1 MTLKTNDLRDMV
13 DYIFEVDSFKS
24 KMGDDEDIIVI
35 SFSTRTYESARDL
48 VNFIEKGYEFVL
60 DADAT
65 PGEQSDK
72 TYKVFVELERQHDS
86 VDNILDMLEGLKSL
100 TGLKEFKFRYYKNF
114 KSIPATKDN
123 LSMEIPTTT
132 AMYKMKI
139 KESYMEN
146 YKNFFSRSFL
156 ESVDMLD
163 DFITI
168 KKIYADPLYFKFVD
182 FNDRETVLNNLTE
195 SFNFNDFGE
204 IIFLTKYIGDYNI
217 SKYGNKLLIE
227 NDGKALVVERVM

>member
-1 MTLKTNDLRDMV
+1 MTLKNRDLRDMV
-13 DYIFEVDSFKS
+13 DHVLEIDSFKS

-35 SFSTRTYESARDL
+35 TVSTRTYESARDL

-72 TYKVFVELERQHDS
+72 TYKVFVEIERKKES
-86 VDNILDMLEGLKSL
+86 VDHILEMVEGLKSL
-100 TGLKEFKFRYYKNF
+100 TGIENFKFRYYKNF
-114 KSIPATKDN
+114 KSLLLNKDN
-123 LSMEIPTTT
+123 LGLEIPTTT

-146 YKNFFSRSFL
+146 YKNFFSRSFV
-156 ESVDMLD
+156 ESIDMLD

-182 FNDRETVLNNLTE
+182 FNDKETVLENLKE

-227 NDGKALVVERVM
+227 NEGKALVVERLM

>member
-1 MTLKTNDLRDMV
+1 MTLKNRDLRDMV
-13 DYIFEVDSFKS
+13 DHVLEIDSFKS

-35 SFSTRTYESARDL
+35 TVSTRTYESARDL

-72 TYKVFVELERQHDS
+72 TYKVFVEIERKKES
-86 VDNILDMLEGLKSL
+86 VDHILEMVEGLKSL
-100 TGLKEFKFRYYKNF
+100 TGIENFKFRYYKNF
-114 KSIPATKDN
+114 KSLPLSKDN
-123 LSMEIPTTT
+123 LELEIPTTT

-146 YKNFFSRSFL
+146 YKNFFSRSFV
-156 ESVDMLD
+156 ESIDMLD

-182 FNDRETVLNNLTE
+182 FNDKETVLENLKE

-227 NDGKALVVERVM
+227 NEGKALVVERLM

>member
-1 MTLKTNDLRDMV
+1 MSLKTNDLRDMV
-13 DYIFEVDSFKS
+13 DHIIEIDSFKS
-24 KMGDDEDIIVI
+24 KMGDDEDIVVI
-35 SFSTRTYESARDL
+35 TLSTRTYESARDL
-48 VNFIEKGYEFVL
+48 VNFIEKGYEYVL

-72 TYKVFVELERQHDS
+72 TYKVFVELERKKDS
-86 VDNILDMLEGLKSL
+86 AENVISMMEDMKSL
-100 TGLKEFKFRYYKNF
+100 TGIQNFKFRYYKNF
-114 KSIPATKDN
+114 KSYPLTFDN
-123 LSMEIPTTT
+123 LKLQLPTTSS
-132 AMYKMKI
+132 MYKMKI

-146 YKNFFSRSFL
+146 YKNFFSRSFV
-156 ESVDMLD
+156 ESIDMLD

-168 KKIYADPLYFKFVD
+168 KKIYADPLHFKFVNFD
-182 FNDRETVLNNLTE
+182 NVESALEEIKE

-227 NDGKALVVERVM
+227 NEGKALVVERVN

>member
-1 MTLKTNDLRDMV
+1 MTLKNRDLRDMV
-13 DYIFEVDSFKS
+13 DHVLEIDSFKS

-35 SFSTRTYESARDL
+35 TVSTRTYESARDL

-72 TYKVFVELERQHDS
+72 TYKVFVEIERKKES
-86 VDNILDMLEGLKSL
+86 VDHILEMVEGLKSL
-100 TGLKEFKFRYYKNF
+100 TGIENFKFRYYKNF
-114 KSIPATKDN
+114 KSLPLSKDN
-123 LSMEIPTTT
+123 LELEIPTTT

-146 YKNFFSRSFL
+146 YKNFFSRSFV
-156 ESVDMLD
+156 ESIDMLD

-182 FNDRETVLNNLTE
+182 FNDRETVLENLKE

-227 NDGKALVVERVM
+227 NEGKALVVERLM

>member
-1 MTLKTNDLRDMV
+1 MTLKTGDLRDMV
-13 DYIFEVDSFKS
+13 DYIIEIDSFKS
-24 KMGDDEDIIVI
+24 KMGDDEDIVVI
-35 SFSTRTYESARDL
+35 TFSTRTYESARDL

-72 TYKVFVELERQHDS
+72 TYKVFVELERDKKS
-86 VDNILDMLEGLKSL
+86 VDNILEMIEGVKSL
-100 TGLKEFKFRYYKNF
+100 TDLNSFKFRYYKNF
-114 KSIPATKDN
+114 KSIPLTKDN
-123 LSMEIPTTT
+123 LSLELPTTT

-146 YKNFFSRSFL
+146 YKNFFNRSFL

-163 DFITI
+163 DFITVR
-168 KKIYADPLYFKFVD
+168 KIWADPLHFKFVD
-182 FNDRETVLNNLTE
+182 FDDKDTALEKITE

-204 IIFLTKYIGDYNI
+204 IIYLTKYIGDYNI

>member
-1 MTLKTNDLRDMV
+1 MTLKSGDLRDMV
-13 DYIFEVDSFKS
+13 DYIIEIDSFRS
-24 KMGDDEDIIVI
+24 KMGNDEDIIVVT
-35 SFSTRTYESARDL
+35 FSVRTYESARDL

-65 PGEQSDK
+65 PGEQSDN
-72 TYKVFVELERQHDS
+72 TYKVFVELERNKKSANH
-86 VDNILDMLEGLKSL
+86 ILEMIDGIKSL
-100 TGLKEFKFRYYKNF
+100 TNLESFKFRYYKNF
-114 KSIPATKDN
+114 KSIPLTQDN
-123 LSMEIPTTT
+123 LSMELPATA

-146 YKNFFSRSFL
+146 YKNFFNRSFL

-168 KKIYADPLYFKFVD
+168 RKIWADPLHFRFID
-182 FNDRETVLNNLTE
+182 FDEKETALEKINET
-195 SFNFNDFGE
+195 FNFNDFGE
-204 IIFLTKYIGDYNI
+204 IIYLTKYIGDYNI

-227 NDGKALVVERVM
+227 NEGKALVVERIM

>member
-1 MTLKTNDLRDMV
+1 MTLKNRDLRDMV
-13 DYIFEVDSFKS
+13 DHVLEIDSFKS

-35 SFSTRTYESARDL
+35 TVSTRTYESARDL

-72 TYKVFVELERQHDS
+72 TYKVFVEIERKKES
-86 VDNILDMLEGLKSL
+86 VDHILEMVEGLKSL
-100 TGLKEFKFRYYKNF
+100 TGIENFKFRYYKNF
-114 KSIPATKDN
+114 KSLPLSKDN
-123 LSMEIPTTT
+123 LGLEIPTTT

-146 YKNFFSRSFL
+146 YKNFFSRSFV
-156 ESVDMLD
+156 ESIDMLD

-182 FNDRETVLNNLTE
+182 FNDKETVLENLKE

-227 NDGKALVVERVM
+227 NEGKALVVERLM

>member
-1 MTLKTNDLRDMV
+1 MTLKNGDLRDMV
-13 DYIFEVDSFKS
+13 DHVMEIDSFKS
-24 KMGDDEDIIVI
+24 KMGEDEDIIVVTV
-35 SFSTRTYESARDL
+35 STRTYESARDL
-48 VNFIEKGYEFVL
+48 VNFVEKGYEFVL

-72 TYKVFVELERQHDS
+72 TYKVFIELERKKES
-86 VDNILDMLEGLKSL
+86 VEDIIEMTEGLKSL
-100 TGLKEFKFRYYKNF
+100 TGIENFKFRYYKNF
-114 KSIPATKDN
+114 KSLPVNKDN
-123 LSMEIPTTT
+123 LSMQIPTTT

-146 YKNFFSRSFL
+146 YKNFFSRSFV
-156 ESVDMLD
+156 ESIDMLD

-168 KKIYADPLYFKFVD
+168 KKIYADPLYFRFID
-182 FNDRETVLNNLTE
+182 FDDRETVLENLKE

-227 NDGKALVVERVM
+227 NAGKALLVERLM

>member
-86 VDNILDMLEGLKSL
+86 VGNILDMLEGLKSL

-123 LSMEIPTTT
+123 LSIEIPTTT

>member
-1 MTLKTNDLRDMV
+1 MTLEFNDLRDMV
-13 DYIFEVDSFKS
+13 DHVIEIDSFKS
-24 KMGDDEDIIVI
+24 KMGDDEDIIVLSI
-35 SFSTRTYESARDL
+35 SARTYESARDL
-48 VNFIEKGYEFVL
+48 VNFIEKGYDFVL

-72 TYKVFVELERQHDS
+72 TYKVFVEIERNKKSIDDIIELS
-86 VDNILDMLEGLKSL
+86 EGLKSL
-100 TGLKEFKFRYYKNF
+100 TGIENFKFRYYKNF
-114 KSIPATKDN
+114 RSMPLTKDN
-123 LSMEIPTTT
+123 ISMEIPTTT

-146 YKNFFSRSFL
+146 YKNFFNRSFV
-156 ESVDMLD
+156 ENIDMLD

-168 KKIYADPLYFKFVD
+168 KKIYADPLHFKFID
-182 FNDRETVLNNLTE
+182 IDNKETVLEKLKE
-195 SFNFNDFGE
+195 AFNFNDFGE

-227 NDGKALVVERVM
+227 NNGKTLVVERIM

>member
-1 MTLKTNDLRDMV
+1 MTLKQNDLRDMV
-13 DYIFEVDSFKS
+13 DYIIEIDSFKS
-24 KMGDDEDIIVI
+24 KMGEDEDIVVVT
-35 SFSTRTYESARDL
+35 FSTRSYESARDL

-72 TYKVFVELERQHDS
+72 TYKVFVEIEREKSS
-86 VDNILDMLEGLKSL
+86 VENILEMADGIKSL
-100 TGLKEFKFRYYKNF
+100 TGIKKFKFRYYKNF
-114 KSIPATKDN
+114 KSMELTKDN
-123 LSMEIPTTT
+123 LELEIPTTT

-139 KESYMEN
+139 KESYMDN
-146 YKNFFSRSFL
+146 YKNFFSRSFV
-156 ESVDMLD
+156 ESIDMLD

-168 KKIYADPLYFKFVD
+168 KKIYADPLHFKFID
-182 FNDRETVLNNLTE
+182 FGDQENILTNLKE

-227 NDGKALVVERVM
+227 NQGKTLVVERIA

>member
-1 MTLKTNDLRDMV
+1 MTLKNGDLRDMV
-13 DYIFEVDSFKS
+13 DHVMEIDSFKS
-24 KMGDDEDIIVI
+24 KMGEDEDIIVVTV
-35 SFSTRTYESARDL
+35 STRTYESARDL
-48 VNFIEKGYEFVL
+48 VNFVEKGYEFVL

-72 TYKVFVELERQHDS
+72 TYKVFIEIERKKES
-86 VDNILDMLEGLKSL
+86 VDDIIEMTEGLKSL
-100 TGLKEFKFRYYKNF
+100 TGIENFKFRYYKNF
-114 KSIPATKDN
+114 KSLPVNKDN
-123 LSMEIPTTT
+123 LSMQIPTTT

-146 YKNFFSRSFL
+146 YKNFFSRSFV
-156 ESVDMLD
+156 ESIDMLD

-168 KKIYADPLYFKFVD
+168 KKIYADPLYFRFID
-182 FNDRETVLNNLTE
+182 FDDRETVLENLKE

-227 NDGKALVVERVM
+227 NAGKALLVERLM

>member
-1 MTLKTNDLRDMV
+1 LN
-13 DYIFEVDSFKS
+13 
-24 KMGDDEDIIVI
+24 
-35 SFSTRTYESARDL
+35 
-48 VNFIEKGYEFVL
+48 
-60 DADAT
+60 
-65 PGEQSDK
+65 
-72 TYKVFVELERQHDS
+72 
-86 VDNILDMLEGLKSL
+86 
-100 TGLKEFKFRYYKNF
+100 
-114 KSIPATKDN
+114 KDN
-123 LSMEIPTTT
+123 LGLEIPTTT

-146 YKNFFSRSFL
+146 YKNFFSRSFV
-156 ESVDMLD
+156 ESIDMLD

-182 FNDRETVLNNLTE
+182 FNDKETVLENLKE

-227 NDGKALVVERVM
+227 NEGKALVVERLM

>member
-13 DYIFEVDSFKS
+13 DYIIEIDSFKS
-24 KMGDDEDIIVI
+24 KMGDDDDIIVMA
-35 SFSTRTYESARDL
+35 FSTRTYESARDL

-72 TYKVFVELERQHDS
+72 TYKVFVELEREKDS
-86 VDNILDMLEGLKSL
+86 IDNILDMLEGLKSL
-100 TGLKEFKFRYYKNF
+100 TGISEFKFRYYKNF

-168 KKIYADPLYFKFVD
+168 KKIYADPLYFKFID
-182 FNDRETVLNNLTE
+182 FDNRETVLENLKE

-227 NDGKALVVERVM
+227 NEGKALVVERLM

>member
-1 MTLKTNDLRDMV
+1 MTLKNNDLRDMV
-13 DYIFEVDSFKS
+13 DYVIEIDSFKS
-24 KMGDDEDIIVI
+24 KMGDDEDIVVLA
-35 SFSTRTYESARDL
+35 FSTRTYESANDL

-72 TYKVFVELERQHDS
+72 TYKVFVEIERKKDS
-86 VDNILDMLEGLKSL
+86 VSNILELVDGVKSL
-100 TGLKEFKFRYYKNF
+100 TGINKFKFRYYKNF
-114 KSIPATKDN
+114 KSLELTKDN
-123 LSMEIPTTT
+123 LELEMPTTT
-132 AMYKMKI
+132 SMYKMKI

-146 YKNFFSRSFL
+146 YKNFFSRSFV
-156 ESVDMLD
+156 ESIDMLD

-168 KKIYADPLYFKFVD
+168 KKIYADPLYFKFID
-182 FNDRETVLNNLTE
+182 FNDRDAVLENLKE

-227 NDGKALVVERVM
+227 NDGKALVVERLM